1 MHPWYI
7 SFLQKIQSHANL
19 YETYQRCTMNTRL
32 TTVQYQDDNTTF
44 IITGDIPAM
53 WLRDSSMQVLPYL
66 RFAKDDQMIQSM
78 LKGLIKKQFTFILKD
93 PYANAFMQKDDMVSE
108 HHDDLTEMKKG
119 VWERKYEVDSLCFPI
134 WLFFQYIKATHDH
147 SVIDELFWRVINCVI
162 DVWEREQHHESSP
175 YTFDRLN
182 PYAPHDTLSFGK
194 GTPVSYTGMTWSGFR
209 PSDDACLYH
218 FNIPANL
225 FASHILNMVLELSK
239 TFTQDDRLFSRIY
252 TLKHEIQQGINTYG
266 IIEHPTFGDVYA
278 YEVDGLGHHVLM
290 DDANIPSLL
299 SLPFLGICEVDDRI
313 YKNTRKMILSK
324 ANPFYV
330 KGVYGQGIGSLHTP
344 KNYVWPI
351 SICVEGLTSRH
362 IHERFEKIKIL
373 LDTHADTHYMHESFD
388 VDDPSQ
394 YTRSWFAW
402 ANSMFSLLVMS
413 VEDDIDELI
422 QYLNTR

>member
-108 HHDDLTEMKKG
+108 HHDDLTEMKRG

-239 TFTQDDRLFSRIY
+239 TFTQDDRLFSRIH
-252 TLKHEIQQGINTYG
+252 TLNHEIQQGINTYG